1 MRARMSLPTW
11 SVERTVEPSSLDVRF
26 DGGMDLLGRII
37 KAEMLEQ
44 HGGGEDGGGRVGLVL
59 TGDVRSGTRIGS
71 NMDGNSSEALMQP
84 EAE

>member
-1 MRARMSLPTW
+1 
-11 SVERTVEPSSLDVRF
+11 
-26 DGGMDLLGRII
+26 MDLLGRII

-59 TGDVRSGTRIGS
+59 TGDVRSGTVNRS

>member
-1 MRARMSLPTW
+1 MRSHAGQNVLADL
-11 SVERTVEPSSLDVRF
+11 VGGAHGGAELLDVRF

-59 TGDVRSGTRIGS
+59 TGDVRSS